1 MKKLLVILLLLF
13 IFIISTYVIT
23 YDWGSVAKKDFK
35 SIFTE
40 KKNKLPS
47 YRYDEDKTY
56 YSNSPP
62 TFVDPPSTGDDDI
75 VVTPPPT
82 HDDIVVPK

>member
-23 YDWGSVAKKDFK
+23 YDWESVAKKDFK

-56 YSNSPP
+56 SNSPP
-62 TFVDPPSTGDDDI
+62 TFVDPPNIGDSDI
-75 VVTPPPT
+75 FVTPPPT
-82 HDDIVVPK
+82 HDDIGVPE

>member
-23 YDWGSVAKKDFK
+23 YDWKSVEKKDFK
-35 SIFTE
+35 SIFT
-40 KKNKLPS
+40 KKNNKLPS
-47 YRYDEDKTY
+47 LRYDEDKT

-62 TFVDPPSTGDDDI
+62 TFVDPPNIGDGDI
-75 VVTPPPT
+75 LVTPPPT
-82 HDDIVVPK
+82 RDEIIIPK

>member
-40 KKNKLPS
+40 KKNKLPG
-47 YRYDEDKTY
+47 YRYDEEKT

-62 TFVDPPSTGDDDI
+62 TFVDPPNIGDDDI
-75 VVTPPPT
+75 GVTPPPT

>member
-1 MKKLLVILLLLF
+1 MKKLLLILLLFF

-23 YDWGSVAKKDFK
+23 YDLESVAKKDFK

-47 YRYDEDKTY
+47 LRYDEDKT

-62 TFVDPPSTGDDDI
+62 TFVDPPNIGDNDI
-75 VVTPPPT
+75 FVTPPPT

>member
-23 YDWGSVAKKDFK
+23 YDWESLAKKDFK

-47 YRYDEDKTY
+47 LLYDEDKT

-62 TFVDPPSTGDDDI
+62 TFVDPPNIGDDDI
-75 VVTPPPT
+75 FVTPPPT
-82 HDDIVVPK
+82 RDEIIIPK

>member
-1 MKKLLVILLLLF
+1 MKKLLLILLLFF
-13 IFIISTYVIT
+13 IFVISTYVIT
-23 YDWGSVAKKDFK
+23 YDWESVAKKDFK

-47 YRYDEDKTY
+47 YRYDEDKT

>member
-23 YDWGSVAKKDFK
+23 YDWESLAKKDFK

-40 KKNKLPS
+40 KKNKLLG
-47 YRYDEDKTY
+47 YRYDEDKT

-62 TFVDPPSTGDDDI
+62 TFVDPPNIGDGDI
-75 VVTPPPT
+75 LVTPPPT
-82 HDDIVVPK
+82 RDEIIIPK

>member
-1 MKKLLVILLLLF
+1 MKKFLVILLLLF
-13 IFIISTYVIT
+13 IFVISTYVII

-40 KKNKLPS
+40 KKNKLPG
-47 YRYDEDKTY
+47 YRYDEDKT

-75 VVTPPPT
+75 VVTPPPFR
-82 HDDIVVPK
+82 DEIIIPK